1 MFFHVFFPTFLKEFL
16 QNYFQNLLH
25 NLFFKISAWTLSNQ
39 FFVQFLRGFSRN
51 SLKDFLS
58 FQKIFFHRDSK
69 IFSAIPLEFAIRNSD
84 FFFQDLFWKFVLEFL
99 HMIPIFEYGFSQTFY
114 LMRLIW
120 KIHQRFLQKFF
131 FRFLSRGC
139 LGFIQS
145 FHQEVLHK
153 FSQPFVQK
161 FLQNVFLV
169 IFQEIFREI
178 IQWIPTKG
186 FPVLSGILSN
196 IPSENCFS
204 QKFVQCFSKEWI
216 YFISVGFHHR
226 SW

>member
-1 MFFHVFFPTFLKEFL
+1 MNSIQSILCAVSPGVFQKFPQRFLVIPEDIFS
-16 QNYFQNLLH
+16 Q
-25 NLFFKISAWTLSNQ
+25 
-39 FFVQFLRGFSRN
+39 GF
-51 SLKDFLS
+51 KDF
-58 FQKIFFHRDSK
+58 FC
-69 IFSAIPLEFAIRNSD
+69 NSPRVCYTKFG